1 MKLNVT
7 CLDCDITIEELDGK
21 CVIVATRDGEVVEEF
36 SIDCEG
42 SGEEVDTDEV
52 DNDEE
57 RPVDVDAD
65 DADDMECMDEMP
77 EEEDEEEEMMEGVM
91 SFTKF
96 SKKKK

>member
-1 MKLNVT
+1 
-7 CLDCDITIEELDGK
+7 
-21 CVIVATRDGEVVEEF
+21 VATRDGEVVEEF

-57 RPVDVDAD
+57 MPVDVDAD
-65 DADDMECMDEMP
+65 DADDMEGMDEMP